1 MNRPVDYVWFSCFSF
16 GTFRLFLFFCPEMY
30 NWTYMFLPLLY
41 CRVNVC
47 YSSLTFSRLWSS
59 WGWSSCLIHLCLLRL
74 QLDTLQQWLLHK
86 WVMNEWMTISQHPMR
101 NHEIY
106 PSSQPKETTS
116 LPLSPSAYFRRYL
129 WVPSVLGKGKEA
141 RVTQARMCD
150 VTLGRVCAAFQ
161 WPSL

>member
-86 WVMNEWMTISQHPMR
+86 WVMNEWMNEWLSLSIQWGITRYTQVA
-101 NHEIY
+101 N
-106 PSSQPKETTS
+106 PKRQRHS
-116 LPLSPSAYFRRYL
+116 LFHHLLTLDVICGCLLFWARERRPELPKHGCVMSP
-129 WVPSVLGKGKEA
+129 
-141 RVTQARMCD
+141 
-150 VTLGRVCAAFQ
+150 
-161 WPSL
+161 